1 MIRLIALPRPVQLT
15 DAMVEELTALFQS
28 DSNTRVW
35 NKPFITNSLLEM
47 SADKCCYCECKVN
60 EESKYMEVEHFFCK
74 DLYPEKVVEWKN
86 LLPSCKRCN
95 INKGNHDVGLE
106 PIIHPV
112 INEPREHLTLKAY
125 RFYAK
130 SAIGKTTI
138 SVLDLNDIERLQQK
152 RFEVGSGVT
161 KELDELEMSFV
172 EFLANPSSRKRTR
185 ICSKLRGIM
194 QLGQPNKEYSATV
207 ATAILTEDSY
217 LFAKNELTNLGLWD
231 DEFNQLENGLQKI
244 AFL

>member
-15 DAMVEELTALFQS
+15 DAMVEELTALFES
-28 DSNTRVW
+28 DSNIRVW

-47 SADKCCYCECKVN
+47 SDDKCCYCECKVN

-74 DLYPEKVVEWKN
+74 DLYPEKVIEWEN

-130 SAIGKTTI
+130 TPLGKTTI

-161 KELDELEMSFV
+161 MELEELEMFIEV
-172 EFLANPSSRKRTR
+172 FLENPSSIRRTK
-185 ICSKLRGIM
+185 ICSKLRRIM

-207 ATAILTEDSY
+207 ATAILTGDLY
-217 LFAKNELTNLGLWD
+217 YFAKNTLNDLGLWD
-231 DEFNQLENGLQKI
+231 AEFEQLENGLQSI